1 MKQRLGMATAVN
13 RQKSAEFESP
23 ILEVIQM
30 RRSRRAYS
38 EKPVEQEKINSI
50 FEAARWAPSSVNEQP
65 WIYLYATN
73 DQTDLY
79 NKIFESLNE
88 SNKIWA
94 RHAPLL
100 VVSLIRKVFSRNE
113 MPNLSARYD
122 LGAANALLS
131 LQAAHHGLNVHQM
144 GGFSADVLQRALN
157 IPEQFESVVVMA
169 IGYPG
174 DVERLPEHLK
184 VRELAPRERYIRQ
197 EFVMNSSFS

>member
-1 MKQRLGMATAVN
+1 MATVLN
-13 RQKSAEFESP
+13 KQKSAEFESP
-23 ILEVIQM
+23 ILEVIQQ

-38 EKPVEQEKINSI
+38 EKPVEQENINSL

-65 WIYLYATN
+65 WIYLYATRE
-73 DQTDLY
+73 QSELY
-79 NKIFESLNE
+79 TKIFNSLNE

-100 VVSLIRKVFSRNE
+100 VVSLIRKTFSRNE

-144 GGFSADVLQRALN
+144 GGFSADILRQNLN
-157 IPEQFESVVVMA
+157 IPDQFEAVVVMA

-174 DVERLPEHLK
+174 DVELLPEHLK
-184 VRELAPRERYIRQ
+184 VRELAPRERYLRQ
-197 EFVMNSSFS
+197 EFVMNHSF